1 MNPRYIVAAAAVCVI
16 VLLWLARD
24 VAAVKTQL
32 RDLQSHRLVE
42 MYDDAAAAPEDDDD
56 QIVVAAPPPAP
67 PPPSAPAAP
76 QDGEDVA
83 FEG

>member
-42 MYDDAAAAPEDDDD
+42 MYDTPDVDD
-56 QIVVAAPPPAP
+56 QIVAAPPPAP

-76 QDGEDVA
+76 QDGGDDA

>member
-42 MYDDAAAAPEDDDD
+42 MYDDTPDVDE
-56 QIVVAAPPPAP
+56 IVAAPAPAP
-67 PPPSAPAAP
+67 PPPSAPPPAAAP
-76 QDGEDVA
+76 QDGEDDA